1 MTGAEKRRQKT
12 MSKADGARWDFEKKK
27 TRALLRLEGHA
38 SDMAS
43 HKACM
48 TLILLLGAVFLE

>member
-12 MSKADGARWDFEKKK
+12 MSKADGARWDVEGKK
-27 TRALLRLEGHA
+27 TRALLRLEGHT

-43 HKACM
+43 QKVCM
-48 TLILLLGAVFLE
+48 TLILLFGAVFFE